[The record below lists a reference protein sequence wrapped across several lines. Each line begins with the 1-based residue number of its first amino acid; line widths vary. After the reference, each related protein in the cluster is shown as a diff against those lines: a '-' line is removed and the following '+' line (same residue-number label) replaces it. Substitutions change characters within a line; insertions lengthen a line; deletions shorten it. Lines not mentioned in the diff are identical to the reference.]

1 MLEERLPG
9 RIVMKSLSK
18 FTLAVRLSL
27 LAPLVVVGAIE
38 ASAADITRRPVAQ
51 THRPSEDA
59 SAKPLPLPLPPR
71 ALALPTLQG
80 AIADAAAPIGRPG
93 QVPGRAPGLVP
104 GRAGDPADAGV
115 EALRLPTTR
124 MSIPDASAPQDFGTG
139 LMPFTTSRVRT
150 GASNSTAQVQFPFS
164 AAGRLFFRVGA
175 SSAWCSGAMVGKGV
189 VLTAAHCVAS
199 FGTRTLY
206 GSFEFVPAFDN
217 GKAPF
222 GRWKAERVYLL
233 TSYFDGSDACA
244 AAGVVCQNDVALLVV
259 VPQRNKLPGTT
270 TGWFGYGYDGFGY
283 GTGASQIDQLG
294 YPATLDGGNLM
305 QRNASM
311 GVVRANLAGNQ
322 LIGSLMTGGSSG
334 GPWVVNLG
342 VAPVLNGT
350 SVGFEAGRN
359 VVVGVTSWGYVDT
372 TVKVQGAS
380 PFTSGNIKFLMDAAC
395 RDYPTR
401 C

>member
-1 MLEERLPG
+1 
-9 RIVMKSLSK
+9 MKKMFASSIARHGAPL
-18 FTLAVRLSL
+18 LAVLL
-27 LAPLVVVGAIE
+27 LAGTLG
-38 ASAADITRRPVAQ
+38 ASAADITRRPVTQ

-59 SAKPLPLPLPPR
+59 SARPLPLPLPAGVVSGAALEGVFAER
-71 ALALPTLQG
+71 A
-80 AIADAAAPIGRPG
+80 
-93 QVPGRAPGLVP
+93 
-104 GRAGDPADAGV
+104 RAGKTPGHVDGQFGDPKADGV
-115 EALRLPTTR
+115 APLRLPMTR
-124 MSIPDASAPQDFGTG
+124 AAEADAVGPLDFGAG
-139 LMPFTTSRVRT
+139 LIPFTTSRVRT
-150 GASNSTAQVQFPFS
+150 QASNSTAQVQYPFS

-175 SSAWCSGAMVGKGV
+175 GSAWCSGAMVGKGV

-222 GRWKAERVYLL
+222 GRWKGERVYLL

-244 AAGVVCQNDVALLVV
+244 AAGVVCQNDVALLVL

-283 GTGASQIDQLG
+283 GTGYGQIDQLG

-311 GVVRANLAGNQ
+311 AAVKAEFAGNQ
-322 LIGSLMTGGSSG
+322 IIGSLMTGGSSG

-342 VAPVLNGT
+342 VAPALNGT
-350 SVGFEAGRN
+350 TFGAESARN
-359 VVVGVTSWGYVDT
+359 VIVGVTSWGYIDT
-372 TVKVQGAS
+372 SVKVQGAS
-380 PFTSGNIKFLMDAAC
+380 PFTAANIKALMDAAC

>member
-1 MLEERLPG
+1 MGMPERRMVDGCKAMLAACLVLG
-9 RIVMKSLSK
+9 SL
-18 FTLAVRLSL
+18 
-27 LAPLVVVGAIE
+27 E
-38 ASAADITRRPVAQ
+38 ASAADITRRTVTQ

-71 ALALPTLQG
+71 ALTLPTLQG
-80 AIADAAAPIGRPG
+80 ALADSAAPIGRPG
-93 QVPGRAPGLVP
+93 HVA
-104 GRAGDPADAGV
+104 GRAGNPGDGGI

-124 MSIPDASAPQDFGTG
+124 ATVVDASAPQDYGTG
-139 LMPFTTSRVRT
+139 LIPFTTSRVRT
-150 GASNSTAQVQFPFS
+150 QASSSTAQVQFPFS

-189 VLTAAHCVAS
+189 VLTAAHCVSS
-199 FGTRTLY
+199 FGTETLY
-206 GSFEFVPAFDN
+206 GSFEFVPAYDN

-244 AAGVVCQNDVALLVV
+244 AAGVVCQNDVALLVL

-270 TGWFGYGYDGFGY
+270 TGWFGYGYDGYGY
-283 GTGASQIDQLG
+283 GTGASQVDQLG

-311 GVVRANLAGNQ
+311 GVVRADLAGNQ

-342 VAPVLNGT
+342 AAPVLNGT
-350 SVGFEAGRN
+350 AVGSEAGRN

-380 PFTSGNIKFLMDAAC
+380 PFTAGNIKFLMDAAC
-395 RDYPTR
+395 ANYPTR

>member
-9 RIVMKSLSK
+9 RIVMKIVSK
-18 FTLAVRLSL
+18 YTLAGRLSL
-27 LAPLVVVGAIE
+27 LASLLVISGIE
-38 ASAADITRRPVAQ
+38 ASAADITRRAVTQ

-71 ALALPTLQG
+71 ALTLPTLQDVVS
-80 AIADAAAPIGRPG
+80 APAASLRRP
-93 QVPGRAPGLVP
+93 ASVP
-104 GRAGDPADAGV
+104 GRAGDPAAGGI

-124 MSIPDASAPQDFGTG
+124 APAAETSAPQDFGTG
-139 LMPFTTSRVRT
+139 LIPFTTSRVRT

-164 AAGRLFFRVGA
+164 AAGRLFFRVGT

-270 TGWFGYGYDGFGY
+270 TGWFGYGYDGYGY

-311 GVVRANLAGNQ
+311 GAIRANLAGNQ

-342 VAPVLNGT
+342 ASPVLNGT

-359 VVVGVTSWGYVDT
+359 IVVGVTSWGYVDT

-380 PFTSGNIKFLMDAAC
+380 PFTAGNIKFLMDAAC

>member
-1 MLEERLPG
+1 MLEERLLG
-9 RIVMKSLSK
+9 RFVMKTVSK
-18 FTLAVRLSL
+18 FTLAWRLSV
-27 LAPLVVVGAIE
+27 LAPLVVLGAIE
-38 ASAADITRRPVAQ
+38 ASAADITRRPVTQ

-59 SAKPLPLPLPPR
+59 SAKPMPLPLPSR

-80 AIADAAAPIGRPG
+80 ALAGAAAPSGRPDH
-93 QVPGRAPGLVP
+93 VP
-104 GRAGDPADAGV
+104 GRAGDASAGGLG
-115 EALRLPTTR
+115 ALRLPTTR
-124 MSIPDASAPQDFGTG
+124 VPDADVAAPLEYGSG
-139 LMPFTTSRVRT
+139 LIPFTTSRVRT
-150 GASNSTAQVQFPFS
+150 RASNSTAQVQFPFS
-164 AAGRLFFRVGA
+164 AAGRLFFRVGT

-199 FGTRTLY
+199 FGTRTLFS
-206 GSFEFVPAFDN
+206 SFEFVPAFDN

-233 TSYFDGSDACA
+233 TSYYDGSDACA
-244 AAGVVCQNDVALLVV
+244 AAGVVCQNDVALLVL

-311 GVVRANLAGNQ
+311 GVVRADLVGNQ

-342 VAPVLNGT
+342 VAPAVNGT
-350 SVGFEAGRN
+350 SFGSEAGRN
-359 VVVGVTSWGYVDT
+359 VVVGVTSWGYIDT
-372 TVKVQGAS
+372 SVKVQGAS
-380 PFTSGNIKFLMDAAC
+380 PFTAGNIKFMMDAAC
-395 RDYPTR
+395 ADYPTR

>member
-1 MLEERLPG
+1 MGTSESA
-9 RIVMKSLSK
+9 IVNGCK
-18 FTLAVRLSL
+18 SL
-27 LAPLVVVGAIE
+27 LAACLVLGSFE
-38 ASAADITRRPVAQ
+38 ASAADVTRRPVAQ

-59 SAKPLPLPLPPR
+59 SARPLPLPLPSQ

-80 AIADAAAPIGRPG
+80 VMAAPVASSGRPAY
-93 QVPGRAPGLVP
+93 VPGK
-104 GRAGDPADAGV
+104 AGDPAAGGL
-115 EALRLPTTR
+115 EAVRLPTTR
-124 MSIPDASAPQDFGTG
+124 APVADVAAPQDYGTG
-139 LMPFTTSRVRT
+139 LIPFNTSRVRT
-150 GASNSTAQVQFPFS
+150 SASSSTAQVQFPFS

-189 VLTAAHCVAS
+189 VLTAAHCVSS

-233 TSYFDGSDACA
+233 TSYFDGTDACA
-244 AAGVVCQNDVALLVV
+244 AAGVVCQNDVALLVLT
-259 VPQRNKLPGTT
+259 PQRNKLPGTT

-283 GTGASQIDQLG
+283 GTGLSQIDQLG

-311 GVVRANLAGNQ
+311 GAVRANLAGNQ

-342 VAPVLNGT
+342 VAPTVNGT
-350 SVGFEAGRN
+350 AFGAEAGRN
-359 VVVGVTSWGYVDT
+359 IVVGVTSWGYVDT

-380 PFTSGNIKFLMDAAC
+380 PFTAANIKYMMDAAC
-395 RDYPTR
+395 TDYPTR